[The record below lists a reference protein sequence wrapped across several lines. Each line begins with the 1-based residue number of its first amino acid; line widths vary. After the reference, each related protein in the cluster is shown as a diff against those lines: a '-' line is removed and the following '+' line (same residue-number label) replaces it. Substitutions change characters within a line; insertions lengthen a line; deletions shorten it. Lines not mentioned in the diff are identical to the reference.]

1 MIVVRWLIK
10 RRVGERELLSFLLLA
25 TLSITI
31 LAGVVKVV
39 RADVP
44 SVLQVDNLSQDSAGK
59 IKVQIRHLNPSG
71 GHYVDAVEVD
81 VAGQAKS
88 FNLQA
93 QNSNPFTVELELGQI
108 QGSPNVKVRA
118 HCNMHGWSGWSSEV
132 QVPEFSEIGAIV
144 LAALAAALLITRR
157 KRSR

>member
-1 MIVVRWLIK
+1 VRRLIK
-10 RRVGERELLSFLLLA
+10 RRTGGELLSFVLLA
-25 TLSITI
+25 IVSLAV
-31 LAGVVKVV
+31 LAGVVKIV

-44 SVLQVDNLSQDSAGK
+44 TVLQVDNLSQGSAGK

-71 GHYVDAVEVD
+71 GHYVDVVEVD
-81 VAGQAKS
+81 VAGQVKS

-118 HCNMHGWSGWSSEV
+118 HCNLHGWSDWSSEV
-132 QVPEFSEIGAIV
+132 QVPEFSEIGATA
-144 LAALAAALLITRR
+144 LAASAAALLITRR